1 VPDDW
6 PGTYCPNFS
15 DWAPGDIVLVHRTQ
29 DITGILLAAGQLASL
44 KSSIRKSYHVTH
56 AGIYVGGGRM
66 IDATPGRPVDTVSLW
81 EYCQTRPLELRRVP
95 DVVGQDIADA
105 ANSHLGQSY
114 SILQVV
120 LSKLVPGTKVV
131 PDAVYCSILVGAVV
145 TEATGIV
152 LESDPKYRP
161 LYPAVLARHPGLQ
174 IVNLEWFSL

>member
-1 VPDDW
+1 MPDDW

-29 DITGILLAAGQLASL
+29 DITGNLLAAGQLASM

-56 AGIYVGGGRM
+56 AGIYLGAGRM
-66 IDATPGRPVDTVSLW
+66 IDATPGRPVATVSLW
-81 EYCQTRPLELRRVP
+81 EYCQTRALELRRVP
-95 DVVGQDIADA
+95 EVVGQDIADA

-120 LSKLVPGTKVV
+120 LSKLVPGTTAV
-131 PDAVYCSILVGAVV
+131 PDAVYCSTLVGAVV

-174 IVNLEWFSL
+174 TVNLEWCGL